1 MASAH
6 AQTFEVGKGR
16 QFVAGLFWQPLPGA
30 TASAR
35 KAEIEK
41 IAEEQ
46 RFDLAVIRTS
56 GAPQV
61 GFGSTTDGLKQG
73 MLSAAAVI
81 SKTVELDHG
90 VRNFLC
96 ATEVPGGRWLYVA
109 QREGVLLHDGDVLGG
124 EDEIRS
130 RLLTDQ
136 SLSDWET
143 IFAPGHWAVSD
154 AIEKTF
160 IDFLPKRGGKLDYK
174 KWWGLKPV
182 RRNWGE
188 LAREYWYLIA
198 IIVLGLGGAYGY
210 SRWQQYVA
218 EREMAKLAAEQAAQS
233 AALANTPVKQ
243 EHPWKQAPRA
253 MQFVA
258 GCSAAMSKIK
268 TLWPGNWTL
277 KDITCANGAVTV
289 VWQRQETGWI
299 KHLLAVEPNAVISRD
314 GSSASLTIPMPAF
327 NGEDEAAPAER
338 DRTLEMFSGAQQYG
352 FKVSVSAPPVPTAL
366 PGDKPNGQQP
376 VRDWRELAWSV
387 VGSSLDPAITVPAMD
402 GNGFRIN
409 RIQVVWSGGVMNWN
423 LEGIQYVQ
431 P

>member
-1 MASAH
+1 MANSQI
-6 AQTFEVGKGR
+6 QTFEVGKGR

-46 RFDLAVIRTS
+46 RFDLAVIRTT

-61 GFGSTTDGLKQG
+61 GFGSTSDGLKQG

-81 SKTVELDHG
+81 SKTVELEHS

-109 QREGVLLHDGDVLGG
+109 QREGVLLHDGDILGA

-143 IFAPGHWAVSD
+143 IFAPGHWAVTG
-154 AIEKTF
+154 AIEKPF
-160 IDFLPKRGGKLDYK
+160 VEFLPKKGGKLDYK
-174 KWWGLKPV
+174 KWWGLRPV
-182 RRNWGE
+182 RRSW
-188 LAREYWYLIA
+188 REIAKNYWYLIA
-198 IIVLGLGGAYGY
+198 IVVLGLGGAYGY

-218 EREMAKLAAEQAAQS
+218 EQEMARLVADQAAQ
-233 AALANTPVKQ
+233 AAATANAPVKL
-243 EHPWKQAPRA
+243 EHPWKKAPRA
-253 MQFVA
+253 TRFAAECVA
-258 GCSAAMSKIK
+258 TIGKVK
-268 TLWPGNWTL
+268 TLWPGNWNL
-277 KDITCANGAVTV
+277 KDITCANGVMTV
-289 VWQRQETGWI
+289 GWQRQETGWI
-299 KHLLAVEPNAVISRD
+299 QHLLAVEPKAVISKD
-314 GSSASLTIPMPAF
+314 GSAATLTVPMVALD
-327 NGEDEAAPAER
+327 GEDEAVPTENER
-338 DRTLEMFSGAQQYG
+338 MLAIFGGAQQFG
-352 FKVSVSAPPVPTAL
+352 FKVNMSSPPAPVAL

-376 VRDWRELAWSV
+376 VKDWRELAWSV
-387 VGSSLDPAITVPAMD
+387 VGVSLAPEITVPAMD

-409 RIQVVWSGGVMNWN
+409 RIQAVWSAGVMNWN
-423 LEGIQYVQ
+423 MEGVQYVQ